1 MKKILSMLLVCAL
14 MLQMTLPVKAANNP
28 ETVLGIESST
38 RNAQVRTHYQTTPF
52 VGKPSD
58 YTYLLSST
66 KGNLY
71 KDIIIGD
78 IETSIMATS
87 IGFLCMSAAIAMTVA
102 GAIQSAV
109 KANAKALYYK
119 DCLYAMKGATNVER
133 DAYQK
138 RIVWYY
144 TDANYTQF
152 AYADIYYIE
161 NVYW

>member
-14 MLQMTLPVKAANNP
+14 MSQMALPVKAANYPDKVIGN
-28 ETVLGIESST
+28 ESST

-52 VGKPSD
+52 VGKVSD

-71 KDIIIGD
+71 KDVIISD

-87 IGFLCMSAAIAMTVA
+87 IGFLCMNAAIAITVA

-109 KANAKALYYK
+109 K
-119 DCLYAMKGATNVER
+119 
-133 DAYQK
+133 
-138 RIVWYY
+138 IY
-144 TDANYTQF
+144 TGK
-152 AYADIYYIE
+152 
-161 NVYW
+161 VYEEKV